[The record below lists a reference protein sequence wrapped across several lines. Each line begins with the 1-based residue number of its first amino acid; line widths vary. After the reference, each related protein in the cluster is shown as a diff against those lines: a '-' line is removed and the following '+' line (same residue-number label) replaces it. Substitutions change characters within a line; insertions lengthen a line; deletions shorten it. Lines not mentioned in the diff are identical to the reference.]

1 MWEDLSF
8 KDRSK
13 LIELGASQGILD
25 LSTIKHLY
33 NINAD
38 GGYLKWKKEIA
49 KHKGIDI
56 DNDNTYNYQ
65 AFFEEDPQ
73 RAWDMLKKDSKAHFT
88 DKYKT
93 VWHPTFSDE
102 SVYSGHKSKYNP
114 QGLVGGHWE
123 GNTFKMSDSLYNSPV
138 SMDDRQQYLIDNE
151 PNGTSLLESNGTLPV
166 YDGIPWGGVLP
177 EVTITPQYSDGGSI
191 HIAKNKRG
199 TFKAQASRMGMST
212 QQAASHI
219 LANKDD
225 YSPAMVKKAV
235 FAHNFAHTYGG
246 KMYDDGGVTS
256 SNGQYHVN
264 PTDYLDVLS
273 NVENNKPVEVT
284 LPDVTVKAADPKN
297 YRSSY
302 DPNGFMDFMNAVTLG
317 VGNRFSVSQD
327 ARLVKDIYDATT
339 GNKSWEDVVNSA
351 VLGNEGIFD
360 NPYANMALDIVV
372 PTVGGKYR
380 SIANVGKGI
389 ANTTAKGVQE
399 VSYALGR
406 YAPSNV
412 KDFIRGKIISKE
424 LDKLNPRPNISTPTP
439 IIRTK
444 AGDVEV
450 DDPNLF
456 YHLDRGDSDGAFSS
470 NGAHVDNGMLYPGK
484 SKDVSQTSYSWWNKG
499 KPYAYSV
506 GEEPLTRMVTSS
518 ENPSLIKVRDQNY
531 PIGQWNGKSGFVLN
545 SEYVSS
551 SPIDVSN
558 STYVFDP
565 SYGWRKSDL
574 SSSTI
579 DWNNAVFAHADGG
592 SLKSNEDNLLAP
604 IIKYYEDTSPSLSI
618 KDQNTFAKGGQ
629 MKKAR
634 QAVDYFVNKGL
645 TREQAAGL
653 IGNLMRESGMN
664 IAATNPNSGAYGL
677 GQWLGNRKTRLFR
690 RYGYHPT
697 FEQQL
702 DYVWDE
708 LNTSHRRGLQM
719 LRASKT
725 VNDAARNAFGYY
737 EFSAG
742 PEAAIR
748 AMNSSGKNTKW
759 KNPNGTY
766 ALNSGIKNAQ
776 MIFGEVPVTMNNAG
790 NTLTLDTPES
800 TPNIQP
806 IISDD
811 YVPVTSANLKEL
823 PTFGQEED
831 NDSSISS
838 FGPQYLAQNLDRLG
852 MTNPL
857 NPFEKGYQLQS
868 PKAIYANMQGLI

>member
-49 KHKGIDI
+49 KHKGINI

-123 GNTFKMSDSLYNSPV
+123 GNTFRMSDSLYNSPV
-138 SMDDRQQYLIDNE
+138 SMDERQQYLIDNE
-151 PNGTSLLESNGTLPV
+151 PNGASLLESNGTLPV

-235 FAHNFAHTYGG
+235 FAHNFAHAYGG

-264 PTDYLDVLS
+264 PTDYLDVFS
-273 NVENNKPVEVT
+273 TVENNKPVEVT
-284 LPDVTVKAADPKN
+284 LPDLIVKASDPKN

-302 DPNGFMDFMNAVTLG
+302 DPNGFMDFMNLFTLG
-317 VGNRFSVSQD
+317 AGNRLSVSQNV
-327 ARLVKDIYDATT
+327 RLAKDTYDAIS
-339 GNKSWEDVVNSA
+339 GNKSWKDVFNSA
-351 VLGNEGIFD
+351 VFGNSGIFD

-372 PTVGGKYR
+372 PTVGGNYR
-380 SIANVGKGI
+380 SI

-399 VSYALGR
+399 VSYAMGR

-444 AGDVEV
+444 VGDVEV

-579 DWNNAVFAHADGG
+579 DWNNAVFAHNFAHADGG
-592 SLKSNEDNLLAP
+592 KMDNPPNQLPEVEVTAQYP
-604 IIKYYEDTSPSLSI
+604 YEQRVID
-618 KDQNTFAKGGQ
+618 
-629 MKKAR
+629 
-634 QAVDYFVNKGL
+634 
-645 TREQAAGL
+645 
-653 IGNLMRESGMN
+653 
-664 IAATNPNSGAYGL
+664 
-677 GQWLGNRKTRLFR
+677 
-690 RYGYHPT
+690 
-697 FEQQL
+697 
-702 DYVWDE
+702 
-708 LNTSHRRGLQM
+708 
-719 LRASKT
+719 
-725 VNDAARNAFGYY
+725 
-737 EFSAG
+737 
-742 PEAAIR
+742 
-748 AMNSSGKNTKW
+748 
-759 KNPNGTY
+759 
-766 ALNSGIKNAQ
+766 
-776 MIFGEVPVTMNNAG
+776 TMNNSS
-790 NTLTLDTPES
+790 PEFLERLRNNDRRSVHNPDGTSS
-800 TPNIQP
+800 THVLGSADNI
-806 IISDD
+806 D
-811 YVPVTSANLKEL
+811 
-823 PTFGQEED
+823 
-831 NDSSISS
+831 ISS
-838 FGPQYLAQNLDRLG
+838 
-852 MTNPL
+852 
-857 NPFEKGYQLQS
+857 
-868 PKAIYANMQGLI
+868 